1 MKLLMLGIS
10 KFSTN
15 EGRCLIGA
23 EESPFISANFIKSYQ
38 KSSWPR
44 LMKEVYKK
52 RKRSTFWP
60 YSVPSCPRVN
70 GLGSYQAPSRATQLK
85 TLNQKEHWLHW
96 DSCSFPALPFSI
108 IYF

>member
-1 MKLLMLGIS
+1 MLGIS

-38 KSSWPR
+38 KTSWPR

-60 YSVPSCPRVN
+60 YAFLMHNPYCVRTSSVWAKWLPC
-70 GLGSYQAPSRATQLK
+70 QALWGKSISARFLKNATA
-85 TLNQKEHWLHW
+85 
-96 DSCSFPALPFSI
+96 FRPPAIKF
-108 IYF
+108 FR